1 MKKFLLLS
9 SLFAIFACEGALH
22 DIPHITLTAQAIL
35 KKPADELQ
43 MKISVVTSHEDAG
56 YALSENSQKMK
67 TIIQNLQDAGLGS
80 DDFETAQFAIHPT
93 YTPYPAHPPANWIQT
108 INGYEVTNTLF
119 VHTQDIDQIGN
130 YIGIATKSGA
140 TNISDIKFGIRSPE
154 LYRQEALALAGK
166 NAIRDAEI
174 LAKSTGVK
182 LIRVLSMNINQMHVR
197 SHQVP
202 MACFAKAAN
211 DMAPPIE
218 AGDLTIEASVNLTYE
233 IN

>member
-1 MKKFLLLS
+1 MKKLLVLS
-9 SLFAIFACEGALH
+9 LILKTLIAEGAIN
-22 DIPHITLTAQAIL
+22 DIPHLTLTASAIL

-43 MKISVVTSHEDAG
+43 MKISVVTTHQEAEE
-56 YALSENSQKMK
+56 ALFQNSQKMK
-67 TIIQNLQDAGLGS
+67 CIINHLHNEGLKAE
-80 DDFETAQFAIHPT
+80 DFETSQFTIHPT
-93 YTPYPAHPPANWIQT
+93 YTPYPVHPPANWRQS
-108 INGYEVTNTLF
+108 INGYEVTNTIFL
-119 VHTQDIDQIGN
+119 HTQDLDKIGK
-130 YIGIATKSGA
+130 YISIATEFGA
-140 TNISDIKFGIRSPE
+140 TNISEIRFGIRSPE
-154 LYRQEALALAGK
+154 NYRQEALALAGK

-182 LIRVLSMNINQMHVR
+182 LIRILSITINQMHVR

-202 MACFAKAAN
+202 MACFAKASN